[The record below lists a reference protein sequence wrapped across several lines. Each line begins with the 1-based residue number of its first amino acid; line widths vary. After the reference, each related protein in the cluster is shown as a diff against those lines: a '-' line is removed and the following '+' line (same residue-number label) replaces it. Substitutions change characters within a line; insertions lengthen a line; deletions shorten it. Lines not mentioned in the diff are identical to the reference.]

1 MIISRREFLQWA
13 SAAAGT
19 AAVSG
24 CATGG
29 ASAGRVVVI
38 GAGYGGATAAKYIK
52 LWAPDIDVTVVE
64 RGSEF
69 ISCPLSNLVLGGNT
83 DIRELTYS
91 YDGLKRRGISIVRD
105 EATAIDAEKREVRLA
120 GGNTLSYDRLI
131 VSPGV
136 EFLYGGIPGLNN
148 ADAQNRV
155 LHAWKAGAQTLALR
169 KQLEAMP
176 DGGVFALHIP
186 KAPYRCPPGPYER
199 AGLIAWYLQRTK
211 PKSKLLV
218 LDAKDTFSKQ
228 KLFQAAW
235 KRLYPN
241 TLEWVGLSDGGK
253 IARAD
258 PRAGAV
264 ETDFQTHRGD
274 VVNIIPPQ
282 RAGHIAS
289 VAGVADRTGWCPVD
303 PATFES
309 RLVPKIHVI
318 GDAAIMG
325 AMPKSAFAANAQAK
339 VCALAVL
346 RMLNGQAPDDPR
358 LINTCYSLI
367 APNRAISVSGV
378 YRPLNGLLADI
389 DGAGGT
395 SRLDATDETSALEAT
410 YADAWFTTVTTEA
423 FG

>member
-1 MIISRREFLQWA
+1 MKRRTVL
-13 SAAAGT
+13 SAMVAAPFV
-19 AAVSG
+19 ARAQ
-24 CATGG
+24 ARP
-29 ASAGRVVVI
+29 RVVVV
-38 GAGYGGATAAKYIK
+38 GGGFGGATAARSLLLGNLEVVLIE
-52 LWAPDIDVTVVE
+52 ARDVYTA
-64 RGSEF
+64 
-69 ISCPLSNLVLGGNT
+69 CPFSNAVIAGMREIEQQRFGYGAIVS
-83 DIRELTYS
+83 DGVRVIRDTAVGVDADRRRLTLES
-91 YDGLKRRGISIVRD
+91 GASLI
-105 EATAIDAEKREVRLA
+105 
-120 GGNTLSYDRLI
+120 YDRLI
-131 VSPGV
+131 LSPGIDMIWDA
-136 EFLYGGIPGLNN
+136 IPGYDATA
-148 ADAQNRV
+148 ADTMP
-155 LHAWKAGAQTLALR
+155 HAWKGEAQTLLLR
-169 KQLEAMP
+169 RQLQAM
-176 DGGVFALHIP
+176 DNGGTVIMSIP
-186 KAPYRCPPGPYER
+186 ANPYRCPPGPYER

-309 RLVPKIHVI
+309 RLVPNIHVI